1 MHSLELM
8 HISLAGFLQ
17 VSQFLQGLFKSQHI
31 LSLQH

>member
-17 VSQFLQGLFKSQHI
+17 TSQFLQGSFMLQHI
-31 LSLQH
+31 LSIIH